1 MRESRTIHISAND
14 LVALR
19 QGHPLLIE
27 GADGHPLLRIEWD
40 RTIRRS
46 TPETTMDTLLM
57 NARGPV
63 HRRSPIASTAQKCPY
78 CDKVLRSVKTHI
90 YLAHPGKSLSPS
102 GPKCRYCS
110 KRFGSDISVMRHEVR
125 GHPKLFR
132 SRVSGKPS
140 AKLQAKA
147 NAKETT
153 HA

>member
-40 RTIRRS
+40 GVIRRS
-46 TPETTMDTLLM
+46 PETT
-57 NARGPV
+57 
-63 HRRSPIASTAQKCPY
+63 TAVKDAPKPEKCPY
-78 CDKVLRSVKTHI
+78 CDKVLRSVKAHI
-90 YLAHPGKSLSPS
+90 YQAHPGKSLSPS

-110 KRFGSDISVMRHEVR
+110 RRFGSDVSVMRHEVR
-125 GHPKLFR
+125 AHPKLFR

-140 AKLQAKA
+140 AKLQAKEA
-147 NAKETT
+147 V